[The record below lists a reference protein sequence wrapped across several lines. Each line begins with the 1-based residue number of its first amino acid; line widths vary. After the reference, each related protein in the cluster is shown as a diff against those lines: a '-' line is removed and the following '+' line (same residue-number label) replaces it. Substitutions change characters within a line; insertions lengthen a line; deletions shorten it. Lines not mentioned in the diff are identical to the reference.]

1 MLTFRS
7 IQRGFT
13 IVELMVVIAVFAM
26 LVLLALPSFGN
37 WIQNVR
43 LRAAAD
49 GVLAG
54 LQTAKA
60 EAIGRNTRV
69 RFQLTTTLDGGCAL
83 ANNTTNWVVNI
94 DANNNPNEVVTR
106 CDADPYRD
114 DLPDAD
120 PAQGPR
126 LLQRRAGAESGGANI
141 TVAASSGTVRF
152 NGFGRLAPDAGAPP
166 GNVTFDV
173 TAPAA
178 GNCVEAGGDIRC
190 LRIVVTPGGQVRM
203 CDPAAAA
210 QFGANDPTACP

>member
-1 MLTFRS
+1 MLSRPRQ
-7 IQRGFT
+7 QRGVT
-13 IVELMVVIAVFAM
+13 LIELMVVIALVAM
-26 LVLLALPSFGN
+26 IMLLAVPSFGN

-43 LRAAAD
+43 LRATAD
-49 GVLAG
+49 AVLAG

-60 EAIGRNTRV
+60 EAVSRNARV
-69 RFQLTTTLDGGCAL
+69 RFQLTTTADNGCAIA
-83 ANNTTNWVVNI
+83 ANAASWVVNI
-94 DANNNPNEVVTR
+94 DANNNPNEVVGV
-106 CDADPYRD
+106 CGAAPYRD

-126 LLQRRAGAESGGANI
+126 ILQRRGAGEAGGANI
-141 TVAASSGTVRF
+141 VVAASNATVRF
-152 NGFGRLAPDAGAPP
+152 NGFGRMAPDAPP
-166 GNVTFDV
+166 IGNVTFNF

-178 GNCVEAGGDIRC
+178 GNCAAAGGDIRC